1 MKWLLTLTVSVMLL
15 AGCATEEVDAPAFSE
30 GQAKALVI
38 ESVNDK
44 AILLEQLGST
54 PQIVDWGDRHLLAC
68 ISASYSFTYEREFL
82 KDSYQGD
89 GVWMVWIDTKSNGAS
104 PLLNSVME
112 GWRPPDGDTLHYM
125 DFRWLVYEN
134 TGTVL
139 SEGKT
144 FIYGDLESRHYC

>member
-1 MKWLLTLTVSVMLL
+1 MKWLLILTVSVILL
-15 AGCATEEVDAPAFSE
+15 AGCATGESDTPAFAE

-82 KDSYQGD
+82 KESYQGD
-89 GVWMVWIDTKSNGAS
+89 GVWIC
-104 PLLNSVME
+104 LLYTS
-112 GWRPPDGDTLHYM
+112 DAAD
-125 DFRWLVYEN
+125 D
-134 TGTVL
+134 
-139 SEGKT
+139 S
-144 FIYGDLESRHYC
+144 